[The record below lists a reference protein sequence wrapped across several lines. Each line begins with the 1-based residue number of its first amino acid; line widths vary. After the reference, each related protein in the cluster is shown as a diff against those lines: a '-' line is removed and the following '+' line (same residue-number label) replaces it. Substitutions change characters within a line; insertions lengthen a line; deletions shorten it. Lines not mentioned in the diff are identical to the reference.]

1 MKGRILAVDY
11 GSKRTGLA
19 VTDPLEIIVSPLDT
33 VPTGSLIQY
42 FENYF
47 SVEKVYKIVIGD
59 PSEGLPEDH
68 PNLTAIKKLVH
79 SIKEKWPTL
88 DIVHHDEAFT
98 SEKAKEI
105 IFKSGVKKMK
115 RRNKAL
121 IDKISAVLILQDY
134 LGHI

>member
-1 MKGRILAVDY
+1 MKGRIIGIDY

-19 VTDPLEIIVSPLDT
+19 VTDPLEIIVSPLET
-33 VPTGSLIQY
+33 VPTETLIEY

-47 SVEKVYKIVIGD
+47 CREKVYKIVIGD
-59 PSEGLPEDH
+59 PSVGLPEDH
-68 PNLTAIKKLVH
+68 PNLKAIKKLVH
-79 SIKEKWPTL
+79 SIKAKWPHL

-98 SEKAKEI
+98 SERAKEI
-105 IFKSGVKKMK
+105 IYKSGIKKMK

>member
-33 VPTGSLIQY
+33 VPTESLIQY

-47 SVEKVYKIVIGD
+47 SAEKVYKIVIGD
-59 PSEGLPEDH
+59 PSDGLPEDH
-68 PNLTAIKKLVH
+68 PNLKAIKKLVQ
-79 SIKEKWPTL
+79 SIKEKWPNL